1 MTIDGVQG
9 YMVTP
14 AVIPPQNRNRLLV
27 HVHGGCFVSFPG
39 ESGTAEAIYPA
50 SNKKS
55 RLLVPTTSDKA

>member
-39 ESGTAEAIYPA
+39 ESGTAEAI
-50 SNKKS
+50 
-55 RLLVPTTSDKA
+55 